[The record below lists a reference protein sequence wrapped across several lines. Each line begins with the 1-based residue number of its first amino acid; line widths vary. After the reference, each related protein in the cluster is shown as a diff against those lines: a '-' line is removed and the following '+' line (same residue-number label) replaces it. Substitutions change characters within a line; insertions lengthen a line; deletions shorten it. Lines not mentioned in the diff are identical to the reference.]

1 MKNLAPVSAQA
12 HSNAFPWLPLF
23 VGLLL
28 LAFGL
33 RVIGLGSRTLW
44 FDESIEYWMA
54 QRPLSELYLEVSN
67 ATHDPPLYSYLLH
80 GWQLLGIQ
88 EFWLRLPA
96 LYASM
101 LGIAGTAVLATRAF
115 NRRTG
120 LVAALLL
127 MLAAAD
133 IRYAQEAG
141 QYALMICLVAW
152 NLLFLYL
159 ACRQDGRWRWWLLWG
174 ATAVLSVYTHYG
186 TALVILASSMMALL
200 QLAYRRRWAAVGKLV
215 GVGVLAISFILPLV
229 LIVVPRQIDRL
240 GATPHPFGLREFALI
255 SARILV
261 FQFLGNEAILRWP
274 WEVAPNWLPAIPVLW
289 AMLFAVRHK
298 KWRML
303 PGWLA
308 VTWLVYYLVGRTGT
322 YFYDS
327 TRHSMLLTPL
337 IMVTVAA
344 GLVTLWQR
352 QRLAA
357 GLLLLFIVVAAL
369 LIPRAA
375 QEDLRTVVTVWRQQA
390 RPGDSTYVY
399 YGAVPG
405 FRYQLDVQTGSVSAL
420 PGSWYGDCWRPG
432 NDPAFCREN
441 GVYYG
446 NWARSGT
453 PEMLRASMLDTL
465 GRWPERLWLVFAHIY
480 QTEDAAFLA
489 ALDDVYRV
497 AFHKSAVGAD
507 LYLLT
512 RR

>member
-1 MKNLAPVSAQA
+1 MKNLDPVSSQA
-12 HSNAFPWLPLF
+12 HTNALRWLALF
-23 VGLLL
+23 VCLLL

-54 QRPLSELYLEVSN
+54 QRPLSELYLAVSKS
-67 ATHDPPLYSYLLH
+67 THDPPLYSYVLH

-101 LGIAGTAVLATRAF
+101 LGIAGTAALATRAF
-115 NRRTG
+115 NRRAG
-120 LVAALLL
+120 FVAALLL
-127 MLAAAD
+127 TLAAAD

-141 QYALMICLVAW
+141 QYALMVCLVTW

-174 ATAVLSVYTHYG
+174 ATAVLSIYTHYG
-186 TALVILASSMMALL
+186 TALVVLASSLMVLL
-200 QLAYRRRWAAVGKLV
+200 HLAYRRRWAAVRKQV
-215 GVGVLAISFILPLV
+215 GVGVLAIIFILPLV
-229 LIVVPRQIDRL
+229 LIVIPMQLGRL
-240 GATPHPFGLREFALI
+240 GATPHPFGLRQSALI

-261 FQFLGNEAILRWP
+261 FQFLGNEAMMHWP
-274 WEVAPNWLPAIPVLW
+274 WEVIPNWLPAIPILF

-298 KWRML
+298 KWWTL

-308 VTWLVYYLVGRTGT
+308 MTWLVYYLVGRSGT

-352 QRLAA
+352 QRFAA

-369 LIPRAA
+369 LIPRDA
-375 QEDLRTVVTVWRQQA
+375 QEDLRTVVTVWRQQT
-390 RPGDSTYVY
+390 RPGDITYVY

-405 FRYQLDVQTGSVSAL
+405 FRYQLNVQTGNVSAL
-420 PGSWYGDCWRPG
+420 PSTWYGDCWRPG

-446 NWARSGT
+446 NWARNGT
-453 PEMLRASMLDTL
+453 PETLTASMLDTL
-465 GRWPERLWLVFAHIY
+465 GWWPERLWLVFSHTY
-480 QTEDAAFLA
+480 QTEDATFLA
-489 ALDDVYRV
+489 ALEDRYQVS
-497 AFHKSAVGAD
+497 FHKSAEGAD